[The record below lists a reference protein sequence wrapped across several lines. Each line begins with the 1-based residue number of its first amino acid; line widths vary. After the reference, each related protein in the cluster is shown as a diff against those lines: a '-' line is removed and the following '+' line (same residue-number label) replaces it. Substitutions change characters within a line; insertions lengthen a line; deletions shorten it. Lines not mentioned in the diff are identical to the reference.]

1 MAPQVK
7 SIFINLPVE
16 DLTKSVDFF
25 SRLGFDFD
33 PLYTDENAS
42 CLILKEGVF
51 VTLILKDYFKSYT
64 GKEVPDAATE
74 TEVMVTLVA
83 AKKNLVIEFL
93 EKALALG
100 ATEQKVENTEKYIYY
115 RRFTDLDG
123 HLWELLYYDAS
134 EMIYQ

>member
-25 SRLGFDFD
+25 SRLG
-33 PLYTDENAS
+33 YTDENAS

-83 AKKNLVIEFL
+83 AKKNLIIEFL